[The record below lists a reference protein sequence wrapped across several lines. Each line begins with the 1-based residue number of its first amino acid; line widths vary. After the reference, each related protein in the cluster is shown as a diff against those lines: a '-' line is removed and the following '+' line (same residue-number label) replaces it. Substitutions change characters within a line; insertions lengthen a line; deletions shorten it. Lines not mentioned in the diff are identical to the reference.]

1 MKPILLLLT
10 IAVAALTVTAQK
22 TTRAGLHAKSSLAEA
37 SSTAI
42 PETAEVDTVV
52 NPAHHQLDINGYDK
66 PLRSRRE
73 TFFVTNNTK
82 QATKG
87 VAVTITYFD
96 SKNRQLHKRSAHLP
110 LQIPAGETRQASLKS
125 WDEQQSFYY
134 EQSSVP
140 ARVDVATPYSVKIA
154 VDTIFFAR

>member
-1 MKPILLLLT
+1 M
-10 IAVAALTVTAQK
+10 
-22 TTRAGLHAKSSLAEA
+22 
-37 SSTAI
+37 
-42 PETAEVDTVV
+42 
-52 NPAHHQLDINGYDK
+52 
-66 PLRSRRE
+66 
-73 TFFVTNNTK
+73 
-82 QATKG
+82 
-87 VAVTITYFD
+87 TITYFD

>member
-22 TTRAGLHAKSSLAEA
+22 TTRGGLQVKSSPVEA
-37 SSTAI
+37 ASEAMPKSA
-42 PETAEVDTVV
+42 AVDTIV
-52 NPAHHQLDINGYDK
+52 NPAPHQLDINGYDK

-82 QATKG
+82 QATEG

-96 SKNRQLHKRSAHLP
+96 SKNRQLHKRSARLP

-134 EQSSVP
+134 NQSSVP
-140 ARVDVATPYSVKIA
+140 ARADVATPYSVKIA
-154 VDTIFFAR
+154 VDTIFFTR